1 MNNKLTLHNDIN
13 DVTRLGEW
21 IEETGESIEIA
32 PDKIFNINLALE
44 EVVVNIINYA
54 YPDQTGMPIYIDMD
68 YRDGVITYTITDEG
82 LPFDP
87 TLHDNPDTTL
97 SAEQRPIG
105 GLGIM
110 LARRLSTSMTYHR
123 SEGKNILTI
132 KF

>member
-110 LARRLSTSMTYHR
+110 LARRLSTSMTYRR